1 MTIANQ
7 IQLIIKKPRSYKL
20 YKGDILT
27 TRLSQGP
34 ITNVMSTVNYD
45 STTRVNLRN
54 EIVPLIET

>member
-7 IQLIIKKPRSYKL
+7 IQLLIKKPQSYKL
-20 YKGDILT
+20 YKRDILT